1 MRIKSYLLLL
11 ITVTFQ
17 LSAQEPTTR
26 KDSLKGSLRIERTC
40 YDVLRYDLNVKVTP
54 SKKFIVGYNEI
65 TFKIVSNTKKI
76 QLDLFDNMQIDS
88 IVFNSKKLKYKREF
102 DAVFVNFGKELTADS
117 QNILRFYYSGNPIIA
132 KRAPWDGGFVYNN
145 DSSG

>member
-54 SKKFIVGYNEI
+54 SQKFIVGYNEI

-88 IVFNSKKLKYKREF
+88 IVF
-102 DAVFVNFGKELTADS
+102 
-117 QNILRFYYSGNPIIA
+117 
-132 KRAPWDGGFVYNN
+132 
-145 DSSG
+145 